1 MTYIKEE
8 TMSIFDL
15 IASTIVMIGFA
26 VVMCLIMTVGETAAL
41 VATVIFGLLFTTDI
55 LAKLMMWLVFK
66 YAITD

>member
-15 IASTIVMIGFA
+15 IASLIVTIGFA
-26 VVMCLIMTVGETAAL
+26 VVMCLVMTVGEAAAL
-41 VATVIFGLLFTTDI
+41 VATVVFGLLFTTDI